1 MLLARTRRLRGGVL
15 VSGAPYR
22 HPAVLANMAVT
33 IDIASGGRLELGIG
47 AGWFEAEC
55 EAYGIELGSITE
67 RFDRFEESL
76 AVTHSLLTE
85 PTTTFSGRY
94 YELTDAYCE
103 PKATQSPHPP
113 FVLGGKGERRF
124 LPLVAR
130 FADHWNYSGE
140 DPAELRRLRGR
151 LGELCEAEGRRV
163 EDLTVS
169 AIVRPTP
176 QDPPAMLDQVGAF
189 ADAGA
194 TMVFVGLPRPYDP
207 RILEPMATAALAPGD
222 LTPAA
227 IERPG
232 RAPTSAVGEDD
243 GAAFERAAL
252 ERGEGVRDLVEAER
266 RDGGLEDAGAGQ
278 RDHVAE
284 VGDAAPHRRGQL
296 DLEPGRPHRV
306 GDGAAGRADE
316 HDPRAGAG
324 RGEGQRERLLRPD
337 QVEAQVDAEALR
349 QVPDG
354 VRRVRTGLD
363 DVVGAERRGQRAGLR
378 TGVDRDDGRR
388 RHRPEDLHREV
399 TEPAD
404 ADHRHHGARRQDPL
418 RAPDRPVRRHR
429 GVRQRRG
436 PHGVQIAQR
445 RQLPRAVHQHVRRHP
460 AVDAQPPS
468 GPGQVATWSQMFSS
482 PVWQRAQEPQPS
494 GP

>member
-176 QDPPAMLDQVGAF
+176 QDPPAMLDQVARLRRRRRDHGVRGAPP
-189 ADAGA
+189 A
-194 TMVFVGLPRPYDP
+194 VRPADP
-207 RILEPMATAALAPGD
+207 RAHGHRALAPGH

-227 IERPG
+227 IER
-232 RAPTSAVGEDD
+232 
-243 GAAFERAAL
+243 
-252 ERGEGVRDLVEAER
+252 
-266 RDGGLEDAGAGQ
+266 
-278 RDHVAE
+278 
-284 VGDAAPHRRGQL
+284 
-296 DLEPGRPHRV
+296 
-306 GDGAAGRADE
+306 
-316 HDPRAGAG
+316 RAGS
-324 RGEGQRERLLRPD
+324 
-337 QVEAQVDAEALR
+337 
-349 QVPDG
+349 
-354 VRRVRTGLD
+354 
-363 DVVGAERRGQRAGLR
+363 DVSRWGG
-378 TGVDRDDGRR
+378 
-388 RHRPEDLHREV
+388 
-399 TEPAD
+399 
-404 ADHRHHGARRQDPL
+404 
-418 RAPDRPVRRHR
+418 
-429 GVRQRRG
+429 
-436 PHGVQIAQR
+436 
-445 RQLPRAVHQHVRRHP
+445 
-460 AVDAQPPS
+460 
-468 GPGQVATWSQMFSS
+468 
-482 PVWQRAQEPQPS
+482 
-494 GP
+494 